1 MYLFFLRVNE
11 REIARIE
18 IPAWIAGDPRLVA
31 SVHASALADARATGY
46 PYTLAQAH
54 QQVVVTG
61 DVALP
66 LRQAAEAIYLQETGR
81 QLRSSAKTAFKKS

>member
-18 IPAWIAGDPRLVA
+18 IPAWMAMDPRAVDSA
-31 SVHASALADARATGY
+31 HASALADARATGY

-54 QQVVVTG
+54 TQVVITG
-61 DVALP
+61 DVVAP
-66 LRQAAEAIYLQETGR
+66 LRQAAEIVYLQETGR
-81 QLRSSAKTAFKKS
+81 QPRTSAKTAFKRS